1 MDYESYLELE
11 ETTLINLGFLK
22 VAEKMSFMDL
32 QKDFHKGVLG
42 TLQDFLFICYFLDK
56 MK

>member
-32 QKDFHKGVLG
+32 
-42 TLQDFLFICYFLDK
+42 
-56 MK
+56 